1 MSDQFWLTKAQLKR
15 IEPFFPRT
23 RGIPRVD
30 DRRVVSGIV
39 HVIRNG
45 LRWRDASAVYG
56 PHKTLYI
63 RFVRW
68 SRMGIFD
75 RIFANLAAESGPPD
89 RVMID
94 STHLKAHRTAASL
107 LKRGD
112 SPRLIGRT
120 KGGLNSKLHAVCD
133 GGGRPVTSARCRLV
147 DQRAYAVLP
156 HIARGRWSSR
166 HENYFILN
174 SDRAVPYRV
183 AQLNLL
189 VMSDPIKRQPTDQ
202 PPTFRPR
209 EKNKRPYQMSI
220 AGTFSITTGN

>member
-15 IEPFFPRT
+15 IAPFFPRT
-23 RGIPRVD
+23 RGIPRAD

-45 LRWRDASAVYG
+45 LRWRDAPAVYG
-56 PHKTLYI
+56 PHKTLYN

-120 KGGLNSKLHAVCD
+120 KRRSELQAACGLRRR
-133 GGGRPVTSARCRLV
+133 RPAGYL
-147 DQRAYAVLP
+147 
-156 HIARGRWSSR
+156 SSHR
-166 HENYFILN
+166 RTNE
-174 SDRAVPYRV
+174 
-183 AQLNLL
+183 
-189 VMSDPIKRQPTDQ
+189 
-202 PPTFRPR
+202 RP
-209 EKNKRPYQMSI
+209 
-220 AGTFSITTGN
+220 

>member
-1 MSDQFWLTKAQLKR
+1 VIQARQEDLPMSDQFWLTKAQLKR

-45 LRWRDASAVYG
+45 LRWRDAPAIYG
-56 PHKTLYI
+56 PHKTLYN

-75 RIFANLAAESGPPD
+75 RIFANLAAESGPPA

-107 LKRGD
+107 HKRGFTT
-112 SPRLIGRT
+112 SHRPHERRA
-120 KGGLNSKLHAVCD
+120 KLQA
-133 GGGRPVTSARCRLV
+133 
-147 DQRAYAVLP
+147 
-156 HIARGRWSSR
+156 ARGLRWCWPASYLSSHR
-166 HENYFILN
+166 RTNE
-174 SDRAVPYRV
+174 
-183 AQLNLL
+183 
-189 VMSDPIKRQPTDQ
+189 
-202 PPTFRPR
+202 
-209 EKNKRPYQMSI
+209 
-220 AGTFSITTGN
+220 

>member
-45 LRWRDASAVYG
+45 LRWRDAPAVYG
-56 PHKTLYI
+56 PHKTLYN

-68 SRMGIFD
+68 VPQWVCSTESLPTLRP
-75 RIFANLAAESGPPD
+75 RAARPT

-107 LKRGD
+107 LKRG
-112 SPRLIGRT
+112 I
-120 KGGLNSKLHAVCD
+120 H
-133 GGGRPVTSARCRLV
+133 PVSSA
-147 DQRAYAVLP
+147 
-156 HIARGRWSSR
+156 AR
-166 HENYFILN
+166 
-174 SDRAVPYRV
+174 
-183 AQLNLL
+183 
-189 VMSDPIKRQPTDQ
+189 K
-202 PPTFRPR
+202 
-209 EKNKRPYQMSI
+209 
-220 AGTFSITTGN
+220 AG